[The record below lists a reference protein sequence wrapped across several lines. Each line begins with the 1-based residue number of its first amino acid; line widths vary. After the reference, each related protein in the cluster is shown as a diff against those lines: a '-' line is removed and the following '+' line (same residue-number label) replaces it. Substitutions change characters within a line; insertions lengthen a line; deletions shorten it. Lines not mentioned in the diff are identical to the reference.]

1 MPRRLGQHFLAD
13 RRVLA
18 RIADS
23 VALDTECLVIEIGAG
38 RGALT
43 ELMAARAGLVIA
55 VEVDPPL
62 AALLRQKFGGSS
74 RVRVVEAD
82 ILQLDLRRLA
92 AETGFRRAKA
102 AGNLP
107 YYITSPILLRLFE
120 FSGLF
125 EDLTVMV
132 QREVAER
139 LAAAPQSRDY
149 GLLSVTAQY
158 YTCPE
163 LLFCIP
169 PGAFR
174 PPPRVDSALVRMAV
188 APRGGELGIRDEA
201 AFFRFLRACFQ
212 QKRKTLVNNLKRLPA
227 IRQVTAALESLG
239 LSGFARAE
247 ELSLEQL
254 ASLFSVLQPQRHK
267 ELKGSPSRSTL

>member
-1 MPRRLGQHFLAD
+1 MPKRLGQHFLAD
-13 RRVLA
+13 RRLLA

-23 VALDTECLVIEIGAG
+23 VALDAECLVIEIGAG

-43 ELMAARAGLVIA
+43 ELLAARAGLVIA

-74 RVRVVEAD
+74 RVRIVEAD
-82 ILQLDLRRLA
+82 ILALDLRRLV

-120 FSGLF
+120 DASLF
-125 EDLTVMV
+125 EDLTVLV

-139 LAAAPQSRDY
+139 LAAAPKNRDY

-158 YTCPE
+158 YTRPE
-163 LLFCIP
+163 LLFRIP
-169 PGAFR
+169 PGAFQ
-174 PPPRVDSALVRMAV
+174 PPPKVESALVRMAV

-201 AFFRFLRACFQ
+201 AFFRLLRACFQ
-212 QKRKTLVNNLKRLPA
+212 QKRKTLLNNLKRFCA
-227 IRQVTAALESLG
+227 REQVAAALRSLG
-239 LSGFARAE
+239 LGGSVRAE

-254 ASLFSVLQPQRHK
+254 ATLFK
-267 ELKGSPSRSTL
+267 EVQGSKFQVPGLRKG

>member
-13 RRVLA
+13 RRLLA

-43 ELMAARAGLVIA
+43 ELLAARAGLVVA

-62 AALLRQKFGGSS
+62 AALLRQKFSGSS

-82 ILQLDLRRLA
+82 VLQLDLRGLV

-139 LAAAPQSRDY
+139 LAAAPKNRDY

-158 YTCPE
+158 YTRPK
-163 LLFCIP
+163 LLFRIP
-169 PGAFR
+169 PGAFQ
-174 PPPRVDSALVRMAV
+174 PPPKVESALVRMAV
-188 APRGGELGIRDEA
+188 APRGGELGIREEA
-201 AFFRFLRACFQ
+201 AFFRFLRTCFQ
-212 QKRKTLVNNLKRLPA
+212 QKRKTLVNNLKRFCA
-227 IRQVTAALESLG
+227 SERVTAALRSLG
-239 LSGFARAE
+239 LGGSVRAE

-254 ASLFSVLQPQRHK
+254 AALFK
-267 ELKGSPSRSTL
+267 EVPGSKFKVQGWTREP

>member
-82 ILQLDLRRLA
+82 ILHLDLRRLA

-120 FSGLF
+120 YAGLF

-139 LAAAPQSRDY
+139 LAAAPHSRDY

-158 YTCPE
+158 YTRPE
-163 LLFCIP
+163 LLFRIP

-174 PPPRVDSALVRMAV
+174 PPPKVDSALVRMAV
-188 APRGGELGIRDEA
+188 APRGGELGIRDET

-212 QKRKTLVNNLKRLPA
+212 QKRKTLVNNLKRFCA
-227 IRQVTAALESLG
+227 GERVTAPLRSLG
-239 LSGFARAE
+239 LSGSVRAE
-247 ELSLEQL
+247 ELSLEQF
-254 ASLFSVLQPQRHK
+254 AALFSVLQPQRHK
-267 ELKGSPSRSTL
+267 ELKGSPSRFTL